1 MRVMSAY
8 NFFVG
13 TAVAVAMELFDQY
26 GVVLGSFLMLNLI
39 DWITGTCKARF
50 LKTESSV
57 DGLKGI
63 LKKLGYWIIFFVAF
77 IIGQDMAILGME
89 LGFEFEIAPYLGW
102 LTLGMLVVNEARSI
116 LENLVVLGVSVPEVL
131 IRGLAVWESSI
142 EGTLP
147 SEEHNEQ

>member
-26 GVVLGSFLMLNLI
+26 GAVLGSFLMLNLI

-57 DGLKGI
+57 DLS
-63 LKKLGYWIIFFVAF
+63 
-77 IIGQDMAILGME
+77 
-89 LGFEFEIAPYLGW
+89 PYPSSA
-102 LTLGMLVVNEARSI
+102 VQ
-116 LENLVVLGVSVPEVL
+116 VSVLRPT
-131 IRGLAVWESSI
+131 LA
-142 EGTLP
+142 
-147 SEEHNEQ
+147 